1 MKVIIKHNGGVGAY
15 DSLNGGKN
23 FDIGWG
29 CFSNRY

>member
-23 FDIGWG
+23 FGERL
-29 CFSNRY
+29 FQ